1 MACHFRPVH
10 AGLFYSE
17 AHIAIIG
24 QQISPE
30 LIRVLGLP
38 RNTASFTL
46 RAAVDEVVSIQCEY
60 YPDAL
65 PRDVVLALAEYEL
78 VRKVTPELIVETPEL
93 FDFDVWLAARNQ
105 AAHMDMMA
113 RSFGLI

>member
-1 MACHFRPVH
+1 M
-10 AGLFYSE
+10 
-17 AHIAIIG
+17 AIIG

-30 LIRVLGLP
+30 LTRALGLP
-38 RNTASFTL
+38 RNTVSFTL
-46 RAAVDEVVSIQCEY
+46 RAAVDEVVSVQCEY

-65 PRDVVLALAEYEL
+65 PRDVVLALAEYTLVPKVAPVEL
-78 VRKVTPELIVETPEL
+78 VVDTPEL